1 VSAVLSTLSGD
12 VRFALRG
19 LAKHRTFTATAVL
32 SLSLGIG
39 VNTGIFTVLRALLL
53 QPLPYPHADRLV
65 ILWNASPGL
74 NITQDWFSTAQ
85 YFDIKDSA
93 TAFDEVAVAIGAN
106 YNLAGDGVE
115 PERIGCIRTSS
126 NLLPLLGGGLVAG
139 RLFEPDDDVPGR
151 AGTAILSHG
160 TWTRRYG
167 GDPAVIG
174 RTIRLNDQPYQIVGV
189 LNGGFAL
196 PRDVMP
202 TLGVA
207 EAGEIFLPL
216 PLSPAARTTRT
227 AEDYNIIARLK
238 PGVSVNTARKEMDVL
253 TARLRT
259 DFPDVYP
266 PNGGLTFDVVP
277 LLEQVVGS
285 LRRPLWILL
294 GAVGFVL
301 LIACANVANLMLARA
316 LARQNEFA
324 VRIAL
329 GASRGRIAVQLL
341 AESVALAALGACG
354 GLLLAAAAVGGLR
367 SLQPANL
374 PRLSDISIDGAVLA
388 FTIGVSLVTA
398 ILFGLAP
405 ALGAGRLGVSGAM
418 NTSARGSTAAGGF
431 GTKRL
436 NYRFALVVG
445 ELSLSL
451 VLLVGAGLL
460 IRSFAK
466 LQNVAPGF
474 DRRGV
479 LSFELMMAG
488 RRYTDPQAVRNAY
501 QRLWT
506 ELDRLPGVVASGGV
520 TSLPLSGFFAWGP
533 ITIEGRTPPAG
544 EKFINADQRVV
555 SGRYFEAMGIPLER
569 GRLFDAGDTAD
580 KPRVAIVD
588 ARMAEE
594 FWPGGDPIGKRI
606 RNGDIRS
613 TAPWIT
619 IVGVV
624 GRVKQYALDSDS
636 RIAFY
641 VPQLQGTGRS
651 LYVVVKSRADPAALT
666 QAAAQAVRAID
677 PDLPI
682 YHVQTVDAIVR
693 RSMSVQQFATL
704 LLTLFAATALVLALI
719 GISGVMS
726 YLVSRSA
733 RDLGIRMALGAT
745 HHMIVT
751 WVLRHAVV
759 VTLAGIA
766 LGLGVAALLAR
777 VMRGLVFGVEPTDAA
792 TFAAVTL
799 LLVSAALVAS
809 YLPARRATR
818 IDPLTSLRAE

>member
-1 VSAVLSTLSGD
+1 VSAVLSTLYGD

-53 QPLPYPHADRLV
+53 QPLPYAHADRLV
-65 ILWNASPGL
+65 ILWNTSPGL

-139 RLFEPDDDVPGR
+139 RLFERDDDVPGR

-189 LNGGFAL
+189 LKAGFAV

-238 PGVSVNTARKEMDVL
+238 PGVSVDAASKEMDVL

-277 LLEQVVGS
+277 LLDQVVGS
-285 LRRPLWILL
+285 VRRPLWILL

-367 SLQPANL
+367 SLQPANV
-374 PRLSDISIDGAVLA
+374 PRLPDIAIDGAVLA

-405 ALGAGRLGVSGAM
+405 ALGAGRLGASGAL
-418 NTSARGSTAAGGF
+418 NASARGSTAAGGF
-431 GTKRL
+431 GAKRL

-641 VPQLQGTGRS
+641 VPQSQGTGRS

-677 PDLPI
+677 PDLPV
-682 YHVQTVDAIVR
+682 YHVQTVDAIVQ

-745 HHMIVT
+745 HRMIVT

-792 TFAAVTL
+792 TFVAVTL